1 MMASHLVEVNEL
13 TPPQLCHYIEQ
24 KHYAPIKQ
32 SLETLA
38 EYSNLLQHSDVEP
51 EKLSVG
57 HMLFGR
63 LKDEMEQVIRNDSM
77 ILFPLI
83 MQADAKGRI
92 REAHIP
98 AQMIRDKNKK
108 ILSLLE
114 KLRLIANNFIL
125 KPEWDADTRMFF
137 EELFTLD
144 QMVTQAIYLKENVLL
159 PRIQKASEQ
168 AGY

>member
-1 MMASHLVEVNEL
+1 
-13 TPPQLCHYIEQ
+13 
-24 KHYAPIKQ
+24 
-32 SLETLA
+32 
-38 EYSNLLQHSDVEP
+38 
-51 EKLSVG
+51 
-57 HMLFGR
+57 
-63 LKDEMEQVIRNDSM
+63 
-77 ILFPLI
+77 
-83 MQADAKGRI
+83 
-92 REAHIP
+92 
-98 AQMIRDKNKK
+98 MIRDKNKK